1 MKDDNIYTAV
11 FKPTPTDAGMCMT
24 AIVREKYK
32 EPMPERMATGQS
44 NEAGEMIGWIV
55 WRRAA
60 RIGDRYAF
68 VMDEVR
74 LARHGLPDDVP
85 AVQFQDEGAY
95 CGCGRY
101 SLS

>member
-1 MKDDNIYTAV
+1 MKDDNSYTAV

-32 EPMPERMATGQS
+32 EPMPERMATGLS
-44 NEAGEMIGWIV
+44 NEAGEMLGWMV

-60 RIGDRYAF
+60 RMGTRYAF
-68 VMDEVR
+68 VVEE
-74 LARHGLPDDVP
+74 LLNAGQALPEGVP
-85 AVQFQDEGAY
+85 AVQFMDEGAL